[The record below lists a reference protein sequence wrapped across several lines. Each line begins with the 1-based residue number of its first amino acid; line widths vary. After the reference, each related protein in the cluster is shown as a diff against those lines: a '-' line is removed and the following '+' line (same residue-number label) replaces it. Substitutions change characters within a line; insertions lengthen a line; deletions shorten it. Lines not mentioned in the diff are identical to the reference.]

1 MTTVE
6 KQRTSVV
13 LPGVVEPDDL
23 RIEHGPVPAPG
34 AGEIVVAVEATGVS
48 FAEQQMRRGR
58 YYDQPPFPFVP
69 GYDLVGRV
77 LTTGPGVDGGLRGRR
92 VAVLTKI
99 GGWTTHAVV
108 PAADAVPVPEG
119 LDPAVAE
126 AVVVNG
132 LTAWQM
138 LRRAATVRPGAT
150 VLIHGANGGVG
161 SILVQLARL
170 AGARVIGTANPR
182 HHEALRAL
190 GVEPVDYRGDVPA
203 SVRALAPG
211 GVD

>member
-1 MTTVE
+1 MNATE
-6 KQRTSVV
+6 IV
-13 LPGVVEPDDL
+13 LPAVVEPEQL
-23 RIEHGPVPAPG
+23 QVRTRERPEVGPQQA
-34 AGEIVVAVEATGVS
+34 VVRVEATGVS

-99 GGWTTHAVV
+99 GGWTTHAGV
-108 PAADAVPVPEG
+108 PAADAGPVPEG

-190 GVEPVDYRGDVPA
+190 GVE
-203 SVRALAPG
+203 
-211 GVD
+211 